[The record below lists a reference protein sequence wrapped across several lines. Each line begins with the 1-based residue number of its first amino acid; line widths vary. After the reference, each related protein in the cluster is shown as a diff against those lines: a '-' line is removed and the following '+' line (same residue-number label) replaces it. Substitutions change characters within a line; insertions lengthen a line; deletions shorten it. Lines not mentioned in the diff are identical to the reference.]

1 MSSSIE
7 HLVISV
13 YEDAY
18 FRIVVFQDVEG
29 NYLTM
34 NIEHY
39 YE

>member
-1 MSSSIE
+1 MKRSIR

-13 YEDAY
+13 FEEKYY
-18 FRIVVFQDVEG
+18 RIIIFQDVEG

-34 NIEHY
+34 NIEEY